1 VTGHEQTGVPSPIAT
16 IAQQPVHPLPPE
28 AGGWQS
34 AGAGN
39 QAPTAVR
46 SRVWL
51 RFRRHRLAL
60 AGSILLAALVILA
73 VFAAQI
79 SGHDS
84 YKIDLSAYR
93 KPPTA
98 EHVLGTDASGR
109 DVFSRLLYGAQISLS
124 VGVVAVS
131 IYIFLGLT
139 LGALSGFYGGATDSV
154 IMRVADIVMAF
165 PTLVIIIT
173 IASVLGPSIY
183 NVMLVIGLLGWPPI
197 ARIVRGM
204 FLSLREQE
212 FVVAARAVGVSD
224 LRLIFRH
231 IVPNVLA
238 PVIVASTYGMASAIL
253 IEAGLS
259 FLGLGVQ
266 PPTASWGNMLNAA
279 QSITILEGLPW
290 LWIPPGLMI
299 ALTVLSLNFIGD
311 GLRDALDPSQ
321 VV

>member
-1 VTGHEQTGVPSPIAT
+1 MAGHEQTGKPRFIPSG
-16 IAQQPVHPLPPE
+16 AQQPVPAAGTE
-28 AGGWQS
+28 A
-34 AGAGN
+34 AEA
-39 QAPTAVR
+39 QAPALTR
-46 SRVWL
+46 SQFWQ

-60 AGSILLAALVILA
+60 AGSIILAALVVLA
-73 VFAAQI
+73 VFAGPI
-79 SGHDS
+79 SGHDP
-84 YKIDLSAYR
+84 YKIDLTAYR
-93 KPPTA
+93 KPPTP
-98 EHVLGTDASGR
+98 EHLLGTDASGR

-131 IYIFLGLT
+131 IYVVLGLT
-139 LGALSGFYGGATDSV
+139 LGALSGYYGGVTDSV
-154 IMRVADIVMAF
+154 IMRLGDIVMAF

-197 ARIVRGM
+197 ARLVRGM

-212 FVVAARAVGVSD
+212 FVLAARAVGVSD
-224 LRLIFRH
+224 RRLIFRH

-238 PVIVASTYGMASAIL
+238 PIIVASTYGMASAIL

-266 PPTASWGNMLNAA
+266 PPAASWGNMLNAA

-299 ALTVLSLNFIGD
+299 ALTVLTLNFIGD

>member
-1 VTGHEQTGVPSPIAT
+1 MTGHEQSVEPAFIAT
-16 IAQQPVHPLPPE
+16 SATQPVHPRRPE
-28 AGGWQS
+28 AVGWQS
-34 AGAGN
+34 DGPAVQVPAR
-39 QAPTAVR
+39 VR
-46 SRVWL
+46 SQFWL
-51 RFRRHRLAL
+51 RFSRHRLAL
-60 AGSILLAALVILA
+60 AGGVILTALVILA
-73 VFAAQI
+73 VFALQI
-79 SGHDS
+79 SGHDP
-84 YKIDLSAYR
+84 YKIDLTAYR
-93 KPPTA
+93 AAPTPA
-98 EHVLGTDASGR
+98 HILGTDASGR
-109 DVFSRLLYGAQISLS
+109 DVFSRLLHGAQISLS

-131 IYIFLGLT
+131 IYIVLGLS
-139 LGALSGFYGGATDSV
+139 LGAISGFYGGVTDSV
-154 IMRVADIVMAF
+154 IMRLADIVMAF

-279 QSITILEGLPW
+279 QSITILDGLPW

>member
-1 VTGHEQTGVPSPIAT
+1 MTGHEQTGEPSFIAT
-16 IAQQPVHPLPPE
+16 PATQPAQPRRPE
-28 AGGWQS
+28 AGGGPS
-34 AGAGN
+34 AALAA
-39 QAPTAVR
+39 QVPVHVR
-46 SRVWL
+46 SLFWL
-51 RFRRHRLAL
+51 RFRRHRLAM
-60 AGSILLAALVILA
+60 AGTVILA
-73 VFAAQI
+73 VLVFLAVFALQI
-79 SGHDS
+79 SGHDP
-84 YKIDLSAYR
+84 YKIDLTAYR
-93 KPPTA
+93 AAPTPA
-98 EHVLGTDASGR
+98 HILGTDASGR
-109 DVFSRLLYGAQISLS
+109 DVFSRLLHGAQISLS
-124 VGVVAVS
+124 VGLVAVS
-131 IYIFLGLT
+131 IYILLGLT
-139 LGALSGFYGGATDSV
+139 LGAVSGFYGGATDSV
-154 IMRVADIVMAF
+154 IMRLADIVMAF

-212 FVVAARAVGVSD
+212 FVVAARAVGMSD
-224 LRLIFRH
+224 TRLIFRH